1 MRISSAQY
9 FQLNVTQ
16 MNDQQAQLAQLY
28 QQIASG
34 VSLQT
39 AADNPVGAAQ
49 AVQLS
54 MTSATLSQYATNQ
67 TTALASLQAEDQALQ
82 NVSGVLTSAQTLLVR
97 AGDGSLSDSNRA
109 ALATQLQGYRDQL
122 LTLANTNDGA
132 GTYLFAGTNNSAP
145 PFKAAPNGSVAYVG
159 DTGTRDVQI
168 ADSSTVSQSDTGAAV
183 FMSVPAIGSTPVPS
197 AGAANAGTA
206 TIGTVTVT
214 NPAAATNGHQFAITF
229 GGTPAAPTYTVTDN
243 SVSPPSTTPAQAYSA
258 GSAISLGNGMTVTV
272 SGTPAVGDTFAVDPA
287 PQASGGADIFSTLDA
302 MISAL
307 NKPVTGNPVA
317 SAALTN
323 ALMTGSTKLG
333 NTMRN
338 VTTIQASV
346 GGREQEV
353 KAMQA
358 VNQSAALQTSS
369 NLSDL
374 TSTNMVTTISQYLQ
388 VQNALTGAQKAYVQ
402 LQNMSLFQYINP

>member
-1 MRISSAQY
+1 MRISSAQF
-9 FQLNVTQ
+9 FQLNVSQ

-28 QQIASG
+28 QQISSG

-67 TTALASLQAEDQALQ
+67 NTALASLQAEDQTLQ
-82 NVSGVLTSAQTLLVR
+82 SVSGVLTSAQTLLVR
-97 AGDGSLSDSNRA
+97 AGDGSLADSDRS

-122 LTLANTNDGA
+122 MTLGNTNDGA
-132 GTYLFAGTNNSAP
+132 GNYLFAGTKNSAA
-145 PFKAAPNGSVAYVG
+145 PFTTTPSGSVTYVG
-159 DTGTRDVQI
+159 DSGTRQVQI
-168 ADSSTVSQSDTGAAV
+168 ADSSSVSQGDTGAAV
-183 FMSVPAIGSTPVPS
+183 FMSVPGIGSSPVPS
-197 AGAANAGTA
+197 AGAANTGTG

-214 NPAAATNGHQFAITF
+214 NPSIATNGHQFTIQF
-229 GGTPAAPTYTVTDN
+229 GGTAAAPTYTVTDN
-243 SVSPPSTTPAQAYSA
+243 TASPPTTTPAQAYSA
-258 GSAISLGNGMTVTV
+258 GSAIALGGGMTVAV
-272 SGTPAVGDTFAVDPA
+272 SGKPAAGDTFAVAPA
-287 PQASGGADIFSTLDA
+287 PQASGGSDVFSTLDA
-302 MISAL
+302 VISAL
-307 NKPVTGNPVA
+307 KTPVTANAVA
-317 SAALTN
+317 GAALTN

-358 VNQSAALQTSS
+358 VNQTATLQTTS

-388 VQNALTGAQKAYVQ
+388 VQNALTGAQKAYAQ
-402 LQNMSLFQYINP
+402 LQNLSLFQYINP

>member
-243 SVSPPSTTPAQAYSA
+243 SVSPPSTTPAQAYST
-258 GSAISLGNGMTVTV
+258 GSAISLGNGMTVAV

>member
-206 TIGTVTVT
+206 TIGTVAVT

>member
-1 MRISSAQY
+1 MRISSAQF
-9 FQLNVTQ
+9 FQLNVSQ

-28 QQIASG
+28 QQISSG

-67 TTALASLQAEDQALQ
+67 NTALASLQAEDQTLQ
-82 NVSGVLTSAQTLLVR
+82 SVSGVLTSAQTLLVR
-97 AGDGSLSDSNRA
+97 AGDGSLADSDRS

-122 LTLANTNDGA
+122 MTLGNTNDGA
-132 GTYLFAGTNNSAP
+132 GNYLFAGTKNSAA
-145 PFKAAPNGSVAYVG
+145 PFTTTPSGSVTYVG
-159 DTGTRDVQI
+159 DSGTRQVQI
-168 ADSSTVSQSDTGAAV
+168 ADSSSVSQGDTGAAV
-183 FMSVPAIGSTPVPS
+183 FMSVPGIGSSPVPS
-197 AGAANAGTA
+197 AGAANTGTG

-214 NPAAATNGHQFAITF
+214 NPSIATNGHQFTIQF
-229 GGTPAAPTYTVTDN
+229 GGTAAAPTYTVTDN
-243 SVSPPSTTPAQAYSA
+243 TASPPTTTPAQAYSA
-258 GSAISLGNGMTVTV
+258 GSAIALGGGMTVAV
-272 SGTPAVGDTFAVDPA
+272 SGKPAAGDTFAVAPA
-287 PQASGGADIFSTLDA
+287 PQASGGSDVFSTLDA

-307 NKPVTGNPVA
+307 KTPVTSNAVA
-317 SAALTN
+317 GAALTN

-358 VNQSAALQTSS
+358 VNQTATLQTTS

-402 LQNMSLFQYINP
+402 LQNLSLFQYINP

>member
-1 MRISSAQY
+1 MRISSAQF
-9 FQLNVTQ
+9 FQLNVSQ

-28 QQIASG
+28 QQISSG

-39 AADNPVGAAQ
+39 AADNPIGAAQ

-67 TTALASLQAEDQALQ
+67 NTALASLQAEDQTLQ
-82 NVSGVLTSAQTLLVR
+82 SVSGVLTSAQTLLVR
-97 AGDGSLSDSNRA
+97 AGDGSLADSDRS

-122 LTLANTNDGA
+122 MTLGNTNDGA
-132 GTYLFAGTNNSAP
+132 GNYLFAGTKNSAA
-145 PFKAAPNGSVAYVG
+145 PFTTTPSGSVTYVG
-159 DTGTRDVQI
+159 DSGTRQVQI
-168 ADSSTVSQSDTGAAV
+168 ADSSSVSQGDTGAAV
-183 FMSVPAIGSTPVPS
+183 FMSVPGIGSSPVPS
-197 AGAANAGTA
+197 AGAANTGTG

-214 NPAAATNGHQFAITF
+214 NPSIATNGHQFTIQF
-229 GGTPAAPTYTVTDN
+229 GGTAAAPTYTVTDN
-243 SVSPPSTTPAQAYSA
+243 TASPPTTTPAQAYSA
-258 GSAISLGNGMTVTV
+258 GSAISLGGGMTVAV
-272 SGTPAVGDTFAVDPA
+272 SGTPAAGDTFAVAPA
-287 PQASGGADIFSTLDA
+287 PQASGGSDVFSTLDA
-302 MISAL
+302 IISAL
-307 NKPVTGNPVA
+307 KTPVTSNAVA
-317 SAALTN
+317 GAALTN
-323 ALMTGSTKLG
+323 ALMTGSTKIG

-358 VNQSAALQTSS
+358 VNQTATLQTTS

-402 LQNMSLFQYINP
+402 LQNLSLFQYINP

>member
-1 MRISSAQY
+1 MRISSAQF
-9 FQLNVTQ
+9 FQMNVAQ

-28 QQIASG
+28 QQISSG

-39 AADNPVGAAQ
+39 PADNPVGAAQ

-67 TTALASLQAEDQALQ
+67 NAALTSLQAEDQALQ
-82 NVSGVLTSAQTLLVR
+82 SVSSVLTSVQTLVVR
-97 AGDGSLSDSNRA
+97 AGDGSLSDSDRS

-122 LTLANTNDGA
+122 MTLGNSNDGA
-132 GTYLFAGTNNSAP
+132 GNYLFAGLNNSTAP
-145 PFKAAPNGSVAYVG
+145 FTTSANGSVSYIG
-159 DTGTRDVQI
+159 DSGTRNVQI
-168 ADSSTVSQSDTGAAV
+168 SDTSTVSQGDTGAAV
-183 FMSVPAIGSTPVPS
+183 FMSVPSLGSAPVPA
-197 AGAANAGTA
+197 AGAANTGTG
-206 TIGTVTVT
+206 TIGAVTVT
-214 NPAAATNGHQFAITF
+214 TPSVATNAHQFTITF

-243 SVSPPSTTPAQAYSA
+243 SATPPTTTPAQAYTA
-258 GSAISLGNGMTVTV
+258 GSAIALGSGMTVAV
-272 SGTPAVGDTFAVDPA
+272 SGTPAAGDTFSVAPG
-287 PQASGGADIFSTLDA
+287 PQASGGADVFSTLDS
-302 MISAL
+302 MIAAL
-307 NKPVTGNPVA
+307 KTPVTANPVA

-358 VNQSAALQTSS
+358 VNQTNSLQTTS
-369 NLSDL
+369 NLTDL
-374 TSTNMVTTISQYLQ
+374 TSTNMVSTISQYLQ

-402 LQNMSLFQYINP
+402 LQNLSLFQYINP